1 MTSATLKAIL
11 IVAISIILLTI
22 FFYFT
27 LPQNQTKNIFPLWA
41 AILIMLAFHTLT
53 CYIWK
58 KKNILLNL
66 IGMLAVE
73 FVLFLVLTLLS
84 FIISAESGVTGMGA
98 SFQYNYACPYIL
110 LALTLYIDVVFLMQ
124 WRMTPESA
132 GDMPIV
138 IKPAVNDVVSAE
150 AGGEGV
156 NSEGMPVSIES
167 KGYVGEAM
175 PGVGSSMSESR
186 TEVVVEEVK
195 QQQIADIVSFSD
207 MGGETLYSFP
217 SKLVREKTALLC
229 AFFDSAGLA
238 ISSAGFSNIDERDR
252 HCAYVCELMRGM
264 NKMFSKIPHGSA
276 VVNRG
281 LEHWVIAWM
290 DGIGGTLILA
300 QEFSVQKGFHL
311 AEMMIRIIEKY
322 RAKESL

>member
-11 IVAISIILLTI
+11 IVVISIILLTI

-27 LPQNQTKNIFPLWA
+27 LPQNQTKDIFPLSVA
-41 AILIMLAFHTLT
+41 LLIVLAFHTLT

-58 KKNILLNL
+58 KKNILFNL
-66 IGMLAVE
+66 IGMVVVE
-73 FVLFLVLTLLS
+73 FVLFWVLTLLS
-84 FIISAESGVTGMGA
+84 FIVSAESGVTGMGA
-98 SFQYNYACPYIL
+98 SFRYNYACPYIL

-138 IKPAVNDVVSAE
+138 IKPTVNEVVSAE
-150 AGGEGV
+150 AGGGRAD
-156 NSEGMPVSIES
+156 SKGMPVSIES
-167 KGYVGEAM
+167 KGSVGEAM
-175 PGVGSSMSESR
+175 PAGIDSSVSESR
-186 TEVVVEEVK
+186 SEVVVEELK
-195 QQQIADIVSFSD
+195 QQQITDMASFSD
-207 MGGETLYSFP
+207 MGETLYSFP
-217 SKLVREKTALLC
+217 AKLVREKTALLC

-281 LEHWVIAWM
+281 RENWVIAWM

-300 QEFSVQKGFHL
+300 QEFSVQKGFYL
-311 AEMMIRIIEKY
+311 AEMMIRIIENY
-322 RAKESL
+322 RAKE